1 MKNILE
7 RFLHSQATG
16 AIVLLAAAVAA
27 VLWANSPWSGWYHHI
42 SHLDLGIHFNGEQ
55 YHLSLGH
62 WIKDGLMAI
71 FFFVV
76 GLEIKREIVVGELS
90 EPRKALLP
98 LAAACGG
105 ALVPAL
111 IYLFFN
117 RSGVALQGWGI
128 PMATDIAFALGVL
141 ALFGKRVPLGLKVFL
156 TALAIVDDLLAILV
170 IAFFY
175 TSTINFAALAAAAAL
190 LALLA
195 WIIRYGGRSPGIH
208 LPLILAIW
216 VCVLLSGIH
225 ATIAGVLVA
234 MVYPVRATVEPGLF
248 FSTLKTRVRRL
259 EASDLTRQSM
269 IDNKGQLRDINSIYL
284 AAQEMIPAGI
294 ALEEQ
299 LHSIQAY
306 LILPLFALF
315 SAGVMIDG
323 TALAGFPGG
332 IGLGIMLGL
341 VLGKPLGILLASGLV
356 IGTGL
361 AKPGRGIT
369 WPLLTACSLLAGIGF
384 TMSIFIAELAFA
396 DEFLLNE
403 AKLAI
408 FAASILS
415 AVLGAA
421 MLHRF
426 LPKQQ
431 EASALALEEN
441 EDF

>member
-16 AIVLLAAAVAA
+16 AIVLLAAAAAA

-42 SHLDLGIHFNGEQ
+42 SHLDLGIHFNDQQ

-195 WIIRYGGRSPGIH
+195 WIIRHGGRSPGIH
-208 LPLILAIW
+208 LPLVLAIW

-234 MVYPVRATVEPGLF
+234 MTYPVRATVEPGLF
-248 FSTLKTRVRRL
+248 FSTLKTKVKRL

-315 SAGVMIDG
+315 SAGVVIDG
-323 TALAGFPGG
+323 AALAGFPGG

-369 WPLLTACSLLAGIGF
+369 WPLLAACSLLAGIGF

-396 DEFLLNE
+396 DELLLNE

-415 AVLGAA
+415 AVFGAA

-426 LPKQQ
+426 LPGQQ
-431 EASALALEEN
+431 EALALEED

>member
-16 AIVLLAAAVAA
+16 AIILLAAASLA
-27 VLWANSPWSGWYHHI
+27 VFWANSSWSEWYHHI
-42 SHLDLGIHFNGEQ
+42 SQLDLGIHFNGQQ

-62 WIKDGLMAI
+62 WIKDGLMVV

-90 EPRKALLP
+90 DPRKALLP

-111 IYLFFN
+111 IYLSLN
-117 RSGVALQGWGI
+117 RSGVPMQGWGI
-128 PMATDIAFALGVL
+128 PMATDIAFALGIL

-156 TALAIVDDLLAILV
+156 TALAIIDDLLAILV

-175 TSTINFAALAAAAAL
+175 TSTINFAALASAAVL
-190 LALLA
+190 IALLA
-195 WIIRYGGRSPGIH
+195 WIIRCGGRSPGIH
-208 LPLILAIW
+208 LPMILAIW

-234 MVYPVRATVEPGLF
+234 MVYPVRAKGEPKLF
-248 FSTLKTRVRRL
+248 FSTLKAGVKRL
-259 EASDLTRQSM
+259 EASGLTRQSM
-269 IDNKGQLRDINSIYL
+269 IDDKKQLREINNIYL
-284 AAQEMIPAGI
+284 TTQEMIPAGI

-306 LILPLFALF
+306 CILPLFALF
-315 SAGVMIDG
+315 SAGVVMDSA
-323 TALAGFPGG
+323 ALANFPGN
-332 IGLGIMLGL
+332 IGLGIILGL
-341 VLGKPLGILLASGLV
+341 VLGKPVGILLTSFLVVKSGM
-356 IGTGL
+356 
-361 AKPGRGIT
+361 AKLGQGIT
-369 WPLLTACSLLAGIGF
+369 WSLLFACSLLAGIGF
-384 TMSIFIAELAFA
+384 TMSIFIAELAFVDHA
-396 DEFLLNE
+396 YLNE

-415 AVLGAA
+415 GILGAA

-426 LPKQQ
+426 LPKRQ
-431 EASALALEEN
+431 AK
-441 EDF
+441 